1 MVKKCNANLY
11 VEPIEFCSIDTIKKL
26 YEYNPEKEYYKLDEN
41 TNYIKIDDTTLT
53 TNIFPNF
60 KINFRNSN
68 NNEFIENHDTDK
80 LLCGK
85 TNKENEYYLN
95 CVIETQNPLFSYNNG
110 FCTLHQDFNLPDE
123 FKKIEKDDEIILKIN
138 RSKLNDEEGNFK
150 YNKIKNEKFCEDKWY
165 DWIVIPNYH
174 FGNRILKDKGKYSKE
189 DVKICYNNCRAGEL
203 PYINSNGSNLCIPKE
218 IAYEGK
224 YEKKLDYS
232 PIALIN
238 LIGNNKKHLSLLY
251 NNLFLYKINQKID
264 KYDFNKENIDFNK
277 ILSTTDNY
285 IINEAFDNIKNIL
298 NIIVNDN
305 NLDIPDYSF
314 EYRHLTYK
322 HPYFKENDLMTL
334 FGMEKNEILS
344 NDIILIHTA
353 YLAYKYKDFIYNI
366 KNNKDYL
373 LKKNDSG
380 NDIDINKINDFN
392 LNNTLNELEII
403 TKNTGLTNIKE
414 FVSNT
419 ITDYKNVDKRFKNLM
434 DSINTDITSQKRQ
447 RLANI
452 LYKAIN
458 ICYDNKTDFSKN
470 LINRTK
476 EAFNNYQ
483 YKFFNNID
491 ILIEKLTT
499 TTTPP
504 INEMDKIE
512 YNDFINNNKNNII
525 NGFEVEYYNKDNLDI
540 LYNNIAVKNFFEIPD
555 KDDNWYN
562 EKSNQYKDFLF
573 YTEEKSELNSKN
585 KCKNGEFL
593 LNNKCVKCVDE
604 CKSKDLCKNN
614 TNCKTYC
621 SNECNL
627 NEDKLKTK
635 TKCGGTIDDENRPLK
650 EKTNEIKTPIEEE
663 TIIPDFSYIFKTAIK
678 IFFILIVLY
687 IGYMFYTI
695 FNESILTFANSI
707 FIIFDWLWFNIT
719 RKDNI
724 KKAEYYENIIKDKY
738 NRIIRK
744 TMI

>member
-1 MVKKCNANLY
+1 MKKNCNDNLY
-11 VEPIEFCSIDTIKKL
+11 VKPIEFCSIDTIKKL
-26 YEYNPEKEYYKLDEN
+26 YEYEPEKEHYKIDSN
-41 TNYIKIDDTTLT
+41 TNYIKTSDTKLT
-53 TNIFPNF
+53 DIFPSSPSSSF
-60 KINFRNSN
+60 KLKFRNDT
-68 NNEFIENHDTDK
+68 NNEYLDIKSNEK

-85 TNKENEYYLN
+85 TNKEDEYYMN

-110 FCTLHQDFNLPDE
+110 YCTLHQDFNLPDE
-123 FKKIEKDDEIILKIN
+123 FKKIEKDDEIFLKIN
-138 RSKLNDEEGNFK
+138 RNKLNDEEGNFK
-150 YNKIKNEKFCEDKWY
+150 YNKIKNEKYCEDKWY

-264 KYDFNKENIDFNK
+264 KFDFNKDNLDFYK

-285 IINEAFDNIKNIL
+285 IINEAFDKIKNIL
-298 NIIVNDN
+298 NNIVNDN

-334 FGMEKNEILS
+334 LGMEKNEILS

-353 YLAYKYKDFIYNI
+353 YLAYKYKFFIYNI
-366 KNNKDYL
+366 KNDINF
-373 LKKNDSG
+373 LKKTDSNG
-380 NDIDINKINDFN
+380 NDIDINKNNDFN

-403 TKNTGLTNIKE
+403 TKY
-414 FVSNT
+414 
-419 ITDYKNVDKRFKNLM
+419 TDLINKDK
-434 DSINTDITSQKRQ
+434 INTDITSKKRQ

-470 LINRTK
+470 IINRTK

-491 ILIEKLTT
+491 FLINKLTSPNKD
-499 TTTPP
+499 PP
-504 INEMDKIE
+504 INEINKKE
-512 YNDFINNNKNNII
+512 YDNFIINDKNNII

-540 LYNNIAVKNFFEIPD
+540 LYNNIAINNFFEIQD

-573 YTEEKSELNSKN
+573 YTEEKSELIYKN

-593 LNNKCVKCVDE
+593 LNNKCVKCINE
-604 CKSKDLCKNN
+604 CNSKELCKNN
-614 TNCKTYC
+614 TNCKIYC
-621 SNECNL
+621 SDECNK
-627 NEDKLKTK
+627 NEDKLKSI
-635 TKCGGTIDDENRPLK
+635 TKCGGTLDEENRPIK

-695 FNESILTFANSI
+695 FNESILTFANGI
-707 FIIFDWLWFNIT
+707 FIIFDWLWFKIT
-719 RKDNI
+719 FKDNI
-724 KKAEYYENIIKDKY
+724 KKAEYYENIIQDKY